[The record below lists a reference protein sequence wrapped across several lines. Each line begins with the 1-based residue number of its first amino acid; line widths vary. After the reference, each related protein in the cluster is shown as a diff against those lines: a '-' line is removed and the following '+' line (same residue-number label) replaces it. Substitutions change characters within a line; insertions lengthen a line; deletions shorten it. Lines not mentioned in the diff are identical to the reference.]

1 MRIVGSTILHRVG
14 SASAMVMLA
23 VLGTAVAVQ
32 SPAQGVPPGG
42 CAQSHY
48 YQIDSSSHDIHA
60 YNYLAC
66 ENGDVEALATNISR
80 FSYEEN
86 GTSKWTSVASGYGHV
101 VYHCNGNGYNQ
112 YRVASFAPFFNT
124 CG

>member
-1 MRIVGSTILHRVG
+1 MRIVGSTILHRLG
-14 SASAMVMLA
+14 SASAVVML

-66 ENGDVEALATNISR
+66 DNGDVEALATNISR
-80 FSYEEN
+80 LEYLTPT
-86 GTSKWTSVASGYGHV
+86 TSRWTSVASGYGHV
-101 VYHCNGNGYNQ
+101 VYYCNGNGYNQ
-112 YRVASFAPFFNT
+112 YRVASFAPFINT